1 MNKKYLIVIVLLAIV
16 ALYVAGL
23 LFPYCVEPSVGS
35 FTLAMSDENL
45 SEVEVILRENLPTS
59 FTIEVSSGS
68 PRRYTVIPSSEFN
81 SLKETLWYNES
92 MAITSAK
99 QENGY
104 TYAFFNNRFDERDY
118 NITELQEL
126 LNKYSLE
133 VKEVNRRY
141 VRFGD
146 NVRLS
151 EIDETLHLL
160 ENESNMIK
168 VWPDV
173 LDR

>member
-1 MNKKYLIVIVLLAIV
+1 MNTKHLITIVVLAIV

-23 LFPYCVEPSVGS
+23 LFYYCVEPSAAG
-35 FTLAMSDENL
+35 FNLAMSDENI

-59 FTIEVSSGS
+59 FTMEVSSGL

-81 SLKETLWYNES
+81 SLKETLWDNER
-92 MAITSAK
+92 MEITSAK
-99 QENGY
+99 QENGD
-104 TYAFFNNRFDERDY
+104 TYAFFNNPFDERDY
-118 NITELQEL
+118 DITELQEI
-126 LNKYSLE
+126 LNNYSLE
-133 VKEVNRRY
+133 AREINRIY

-146 NVRLS
+146 YVRVS
-151 EIDETLHLL
+151 EIEGTLHLL

-173 LDR
+173 LKR